1 MAERDLEE
9 LIRERAFMIWIEQ
22 GQPDGLD
29 RQYWEQAEAEL
40 VSGTVPA
47 QTPVEPIGQISQAQK
62 QTNKQAEEPMA
73 PVSLG
78 DLAPFLSHASMNM
91 R

>member
-1 MAERDLEE
+1 
-9 LIRERAFMIWIEQ
+9 MIWIEQ

-29 RQYWEQAEAEL
+29 RQHWEQAEAEL

-47 QTPVEPIGQISQAQK
+47 QTPVEPIGQMSQAQE
-62 QTNKQAEEPMA
+62 QTNKQTEEPVA
-73 PVSLG
+73 PVSPDELQ
-78 DLAPFLSHASMNM
+78 